1 MSTTRFSHGVT
12 NAPKVSTLGD
22 MGQLDPTKFNT
33 RFDDFHTFLA
43 TDWTTTLTGTGTNAL
58 TAGAGGLLLMTTG
71 ALLNNSN
78 FLQGT
83 PADFLIDI
91 GKAAFFKTKFTLS
104 DPTLST
110 FQVGL
115 VITDT
120 TPLDATEGIFFQ
132 KDSGSL
138 DVVGT
143 SALGAGASA
152 RVSEVIPAAAKT
164 DMTLG
169 FAYNGRGL
177 IRLYVDDR
185 YAASLNVT
193 AETLPASLLNV
204 SFGVQTGAAVAKTMT
219 MDYILASV
227 ER

>member
-12 NAPKVSTLGD
+12 NIPKVSTLGD

-43 TDWTTTLTGTGTNAL
+43 TDWTTTLVGTGTNAL
-58 TAGAGGLLLMTTG
+58 TPGAGGLLLMTTG
-71 ALLNNSN
+71 AALNNSN
-78 FLQGT
+78 FIQGT
-83 PADFLIDI
+83 PADFALTI
-91 GKAAFFKTKFTLS
+91 GKGAFFKAKFTLS

-110 FQVGL
+110 FQMGL

-120 TPLDATEGIFFQ
+120 TPLDATEGVFFQ
-132 KDSGSL
+132 KASGSL
-138 DVVGT
+138 DVLGT

-152 RVSEVIPAAAKT
+152 RVSAVIPGVSKT
-164 DMTLG
+164 DMILG
-169 FAYNGRGL
+169 FAYNGRDL

-185 YAASLNVT
+185 YAASLSVT
-193 AETLPASLLNV
+193 SATLPASLLNV
-204 SFGVQTGAAVAKTMT
+204 SFGIQTGAAAAKTMT
-219 MDYILASV
+219 MDYILAAV